1 MKFKNLSIK
10 EYAGDITNDA
20 ILVQNITNI
29 IIKEY
34 LSNVY
39 IIPLNL

>member
-1 MKFKNLSIK
+1 MKFKNLITR
-10 EYAGDITNDA
+10 EYAGDITIDA
-20 ILVQNITNI
+20 ISVQNITNI